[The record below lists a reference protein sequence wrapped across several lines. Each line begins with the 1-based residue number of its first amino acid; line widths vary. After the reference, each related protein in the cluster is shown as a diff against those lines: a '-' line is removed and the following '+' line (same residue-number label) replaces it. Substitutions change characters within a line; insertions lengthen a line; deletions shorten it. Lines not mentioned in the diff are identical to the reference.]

1 MQLSKIEVQNYRLL
15 VDTKI
20 NVDPKTTVIV
30 GKNNTGKTSF
40 FQCISDALS
49 CKPFSYDD
57 YPLEKRE
64 DLLHKLTDFM
74 EGNIS
79 FEDLSKQIAVISVD
93 FFIDYSKESP
103 TDNLSTLSPFIIDVD
118 VDTEIARIRVEYDL
132 TANAK
137 NILSQFY
144 QEISS
149 NGAGITQ
156 DDIRDMIRNKF
167 SNLFEPVIYAVNPTN
182 PEERQQ
188 KTRKELKDLFH
199 IWDIPAERNLG
210 ESDKPQNTLTSL
222 ISTFFDM
229 QEEGIEPE
237 LLENLRSLREIVNS
251 SNKNIQKQCDELLS
265 ALVDKIVGFGYPQ
278 SEELK
283 LGVQSKLS
291 IDDQLKNQTRLS
303 YIPDTSKESLPEAYN
318 GLGYR
323 NLITIAFLLAS
334 YAREWKKYPSPCI
347 TLLFIEEPESHM
359 HPQMQHSFAA
369 YLEKYLSNISS
380 VNVQTFITSHSA
392 HIVNTIKFSKIRYA
406 KRTLNRITY
415 RDLNEFYQQDKAHAE
430 FIQKYLTLTKCDL
443 FFADKAIFVEGTS
456 ERLLIPHMIDKCT
469 DFQLQHQYY
478 TLIEVGGAFAYKF
491 IPFIEFLKIP
501 SLIITDLDPV
511 AKNDKSS
518 YQAVLV
524 SQGESTSNATIK
536 WWFKEVKTLD
546 QEDRSLIPLRAIMAL
561 SPDEKTLNKYP
572 IHIEF
577 QTTENGF
584 CGRSLEESI
593 RNVNREF
600 YQLPKDIEEKDLTF
614 KEKSKTDFALKLI
627 SENENYNIPEYIRS
641 GLKWLNDQKVLK

>member
-1 MQLSKIEVQNYRLL
+1 MQLSEIKIKNYRLL
-15 VDTKI
+15 VDAKI
-20 NVDPKTTVIV
+20 DVDPKTTVIV

-40 FQCISDALS
+40 FKCVSNALS

-74 EGNIS
+74 NKNIS

-93 FFIDYSKESP
+93 LFIDYSEESP

-118 VDTEIARIRVEYDL
+118 VDTEIAQIRVEYELRKDAEKL
-132 TANAK
+132 
-137 NILSQFY
+137 LSRFFQAV
-144 QEISS
+144 SP
-149 NGAGITQ
+149 NGVEITQ
-156 DDIRDMIRNKF
+156 DDIRDMMRNNF
-167 SNLFEPVIYAVNPTN
+167 SNLFKPVIYAVNPRN

-188 KTRKELKDLFH
+188 KTPGELSDLFH
-199 IWDIPAERNLG
+199 IWSIPAERSLG
-210 ESDKPQNTLTSL
+210 ESDKQQNSLTSL

-229 QEEGIEPE
+229 QEEDIEPE
-237 LLENLRSLREIVNS
+237 LLENLRSLREIINS
-251 SNKNIQKQCDELLS
+251 SNKDIQKRCDEILS
-265 ALVDKIVGFGYPQ
+265 VLVDKIVGFGYPQ

-283 LGVQSKLS
+283 LGVQSKLA

-303 YIPDTSKESLPEAYN
+303 YITDASKDSLPETYN
-318 GLGYR
+318 GLGYK
-323 NLITIAFLLAS
+323 NLITIAFRLAS

-369 YLEKYLSNISS
+369 YLEDYVSKISPTS
-380 VNVQTFITSHSA
+380 VQIFLTSHSA

-406 KRTLNRITY
+406 QRTLNRITY
-415 RDLNEFYQQDKAHAE
+415 KDLNYFYHQDKDNAE

-456 ERLLIPHMIDKCT
+456 ERLLIPHMIDKRT

-478 TLIEVGGAFAYKF
+478 TLIEIGGAFAYKF
-491 IPFIEFLKIP
+491 IPFIEFLDIP

-511 AKNDKSS
+511 DKTGH
-518 YQAVLV
+518 AVLV

-536 WWFKEVKTLD
+536 WWFKQVKHID
-546 QEDRSLIPLRAIMAL
+546 QKDRSLISLRDIMAL
-561 SPDEKTLNKYP
+561 SLEEKTIKNY
-572 IHIEF
+572 HIEF
-577 QTTENGF
+577 QTIENDF

-600 YQLPKDIEEKDLTF
+600 YQLPKEIEEEDLTF
-614 KEKSKTDFALKLI
+614 KEKSKTDFALNLI

>member
-1 MQLSKIEVQNYRLL
+1 MQLSEIKIKNYRLL
-15 VDTKI
+15 VDAKI
-20 NVDPKTTVIV
+20 DVDPKTTVIV

-40 FQCISDALS
+40 FKCVSNALS

-74 EGNIS
+74 NKNIS

-93 FFIDYSKESP
+93 FFIDYSEESP
-103 TDNLSTLSPFIIDVD
+103 TDNLATLSPFIIDVD
-118 VDTEIARIRVEYDL
+118 VDTEIAQIRIEYDL
-132 TANAK
+132 WKDAENL
-137 NILSQFY
+137 LSRFFQDM
-144 QEISS
+144 SS
-149 NGAGITQ
+149 NGAEITQ
-156 DDIRDMIRNKF
+156 DDIRDMMRNNF
-167 SNLFEPVIYAVNPTN
+167 SNLFKPVIYAVNPKN

-188 KTRKELKDLFH
+188 KTQGELSALFH

-283 LGVQSKLS
+283 LGVQSKLA

-303 YIPDTSKESLPEAYN
+303 YIPNTCKESLPEAYN

-334 YAREWKKYPSPCI
+334 YAREWKKYASPCI

-380 VNVQTFITSHSA
+380 VSVQTFLTSHSA

-406 KRTLNRITY
+406 QRTLNRITY
-415 RDLNEFYQQDKAHAE
+415 KDLNQFYQQDKANAE

-478 TLIEVGGAFAYKF
+478 TLIEIGGAFAYKF

-536 WWFKEVKTLD
+536 WWFKQVKHID
-546 QEDRSLIPLRAIMAL
+546 QKDGSLIPLRDIMAL
-561 SPDEKTLNKYP
+561 SPDEKTLNNY
-572 IHIEF
+572 HIEF

-600 YQLPKDIEEKDLTF
+600 YHLTGQIKEKNLTF
-614 KEKSKTDFALKLI
+614 EEKSKTDFALKLI
-627 SENENYNIPEYIRS
+627 SENENYKIPEYIRS

>member
-1 MQLSKIEVQNYRLL
+1 MQLSKIKIQNYRLL
-15 VDTKI
+15 VDAEVD
-20 NVDPKTTVIV
+20 VDPQTTVIV
-30 GKNNTGKTSF
+30 GRNNTGKTSF
-40 FQCISDALS
+40 FTCILYALRCNS
-49 CKPFSYDD
+49 FSYDD

-64 DLLHKLTDFM
+64 DLLHKFMDFM
-74 EGNIS
+74 KGDIS

-93 FFIDYSKESP
+93 LFIDYSEESP

-118 VDTEIARIRVEYDL
+118 VDTEIAQIRVEYELRKDAEKL
-132 TANAK
+132 
-137 NILSQFY
+137 LSRFFQAVLP
-144 QEISS
+144 
-149 NGAGITQ
+149 NGVEITQ
-156 DDIRDMIRNKF
+156 DDIRDMMRNNF
-167 SNLFEPVIYAVNPTN
+167 SNLFKPVIYAVNPRN

-188 KTRKELKDLFH
+188 KTPGELSDLFH
-199 IWDIPAERNLG
+199 IWSIPAERSLG
-210 ESDKPQNTLTSL
+210 ESDKQQNSLTSL

-229 QEEGIEPE
+229 QEEDIEPE
-237 LLENLRSLREIVNS
+237 LLENLRSLREIINS
-251 SNKNIQKQCDELLS
+251 SNKDIQKRCDEILS
-265 ALVDKIVGFGYPQ
+265 VLVDKIVGFGYPQ

-283 LGVQSKLS
+283 LGVQSKLA

-303 YIPDTSKESLPEAYN
+303 YITDASKDSLPETYN
-318 GLGYR
+318 GLGYK
-323 NLITIAFLLAS
+323 NLITIAFRLAS

-369 YLEKYLSNISS
+369 YLEDYVSKISPTS
-380 VNVQTFITSHSA
+380 VQIFLTSHSA

-406 KRTLNRITY
+406 QRTLNRITY
-415 RDLNEFYQQDKAHAE
+415 KDLNYFYHQDKDNAE

-456 ERLLIPHMIDKCT
+456 ERLLIPHMIDKRT

-478 TLIEVGGAFAYKF
+478 TLIEIGGAFAYKF
-491 IPFIEFLKIP
+491 IPFIEFLDIP

-511 AKNDKSS
+511 DKTGH
-518 YQAVLV
+518 AVLV

-536 WWFKEVKTLD
+536 WWFKQVKHID
-546 QEDRSLIPLRAIMAL
+546 QKDRSLISLRDIMAL
-561 SPDEKTLNKYP
+561 SLEEKTIKNY
-572 IHIEF
+572 HIEF
-577 QTTENGF
+577 QTIENDF

-600 YQLPKDIEEKDLTF
+600 YQLPKEIEEEDLTF
-614 KEKSKTDFALKLI
+614 KEKSKTDFALNLI